1 MWMNCIALWTSPA
14 MSWLPSL
21 LACCCLLPS
30 AILLIVVLIENASGG
45 MLSKS
50 ATPKER
56 PTSHRSFPSTRPIGF
71 EPADEPVP
79 FSDPLPEQWAAHHR
93 PGGS

>member
-30 AILLIVVLIENASGG
+30 AILLIVVLIENASDG

-50 ATPKER
+50 ATPKKR
-56 PTSHRSFPSTRPIGF
+56 PTSNRSFPSTRPTGF
-71 EPADEPVP
+71 EPADEPP
-79 FSDPLPEQWAAHHR
+79 SFADPLPERWTQNRAPLH
-93 PGGS
+93 